1 MKMGVEEAISVE
13 APMKMEGKE
22 RVFVVLGDEDEV
34 WESEEPKPES
44 PPRRMEMEVGK
55 KVDVWKDART
65 RGTGAGGLEEMEPDD
80 EPHWMTVSQYRI
92 HWDERWSTYYGS
104 FEDSSKFFSI
114 N

>member
-22 RVFVVLGDEDEV
+22 RVFVVFGDEDEV

-44 PPRRMEMEVGK
+44 PSKRMEMEVGK

-65 RGTGAGGLEEMEPDD
+65 RGTGAGGDGAGRRTTLDDCEP
-80 EPHWMTVSQYRI
+80 VS
-92 HWDERWSTYYGS
+92 HSLG
-104 FEDSSKFFSI
+104 
-114 N
+114 